1 MGNLFR
7 RTKQKIELAKN
18 DVALIFRED
27 GHVDLSFP
35 ELEGESVPPH
45 ALAALAC
52 SYAVM
57 DEDFFM
63 LIQEHFSQKA
73 LSLVQEEQPT
83 PEADFT
89 PAPKTSHLRVVS

>member
-1 MGNLFR
+1 MGKLFR
-7 RTKQKIELAKN
+7 HNKQKIELAKN

-35 ELEGESVPPH
+35 ELEGDSVPSH

-57 DEDFFM
+57 DEEFFM
-63 LIQEHFSQKA
+63 LIQDHFSQKA
-73 LSLVQEEQPT
+73 LNMVQETQ
-83 PEADFT
+83 
-89 PAPKTSHLRVVS
+89 PAPEDTTSSPKASHLRVVS